1 MSNRLFFPLA
11 LAAWALTAGG
21 CALKPEPMTD
31 DQTSSFAADK
41 LGRVVADNEPVS
53 RPIDLY
59 EAIARALKYNL
70 DQRVE
75 LMQQALREREL
86 ELSTYQGLPSLVLNS
101 GYTGRDRVNASSS
114 ESVLTGAQ
122 SLVPSTSQDRNMG
135 VADATLSWNILDF
148 GLSYVRARQAA
159 DQVLAQAEMRRKVL
173 NRVVEDVR
181 TAYWRAITSERMMAR
196 LRTLEHR
203 AQNAMANSRELFE
216 AKQTSPVEAL
226 TYQRELVE
234 IKREAQR
241 IEGELA
247 LARGQLA
254 SLMNLPPGSKFR
266 LVAQNVGAAPG
277 LPSGSGRQLVMIA
290 LQNRPE
296 MREIAYKVRVNE
308 RETDAALLEM
318 LPGFNVFLGAN
329 VDSNSYLYNQ
339 HWVGWGAKASWN
351 LLKVFQ
357 HPAKQQ
363 VVDAQ
368 AKLLDERALA
378 ITMAVM
384 TQVHASRVR
393 YTHARREFATSAQY
407 LDVQRRL
414 LGQIRASQQT
424 DRLGEQTLIREEM
437 NTLVAE
443 VKRDIAFAS
452 LQNAY
457 ANVYASLGLD
467 AYPPVSIDETSVAG
481 LASALRKTW
490 VARGSFKQIR
500 VRPGLDAVA
509 KAEGEPG
516 AAPAAVASLARPA
529 TSDAATSDAA
539 KPEAATPDA
548 AKLGL
553 AAAAPTA
560 VWDGDLFAAASPASA
575 SRD

>member
-11 LAAWALTAGG
+11 LAAWAFAAGG
-21 CALKPEPMTD
+21 CALKPEPMTE

-41 LGRVVADNEPVS
+41 LSRVVADNEPVS

-86 ELSTYQGLPSLVLNS
+86 ELSTYQGLPNLVLNS

-114 ESVLTGAQ
+114 ESVLTGTQ
-122 SLVPSTSQDRNMG
+122 SLVPSTSQDRNMA

-159 DQVLAQAEMRRKVL
+159 DQVLAQAELRRKVL

-196 LRTLEHR
+196 LRALEHR
-203 AQNAMANSRELFE
+203 AQSAMANSRELFE

-266 LVAQNVGAAPG
+266 LVAQTAGAAPG

-318 LPGFNVFLGAN
+318 LPGFNIFLGAN

-339 HWVGWGAKASWN
+339 HWVGWGAKTSWN

-357 HPAKQQ
+357 HPAKQE

-368 AKLLDERALA
+368 SKLLDQRALA
-378 ITMAVM
+378 IAMAVM

-393 YTHARREFATSAQY
+393 YAHARRELATATQY

-467 AYPPVSIDETSVAG
+467 AYPPVSIDETSVAS
-481 LASALRKTW
+481 LAAALRKTW

-500 VRPGLDAVA
+500 VRPGADLVA
-509 KAEGEPG
+509 KADGAPG
-516 AAPAAVASLARPA
+516 AAPVAVASVEATPKAPETALAAEP
-529 TSDAATSDAA
+529 AAT
-539 KPEAATPDA
+539 
-548 AKLGL
+548 
-553 AAAAPTA
+553 TA
-560 VWDGDLFAAASPASA
+560 GDLFAAASPTSA